1 MKKIN
6 IVLPTKNRQDILL
19 DSVTSIVN
27 QNFEDFTVKL
37 IIVDQSKVS
46 LDPKLFNVFDNKKI
60 EIIYIYEPYKIDSL
74 VSARRYAIA
83 YINENNLHSDFIG
96 FVEDDTYASE
106 NYLNNMIRAFN
117 KHPNVIGANGYVY
130 QEAGKGMLYNFA
142 HRFFHIG
149 IFKDNRSYFYNKK
162 TESKINNISGGICLW
177 KSEIFND
184 VNFRENSKFHMLED
198 MDFSMIVKEAFPNKD
213 FLFVPGAKIDHFA
226 RINTKKDLIDIHRR
240 HAHELE
246 LFYNIHKKSIL
257 SLISY
262 YLVRCWVLLKKI
274 RYT

>member
-1 MKKIN
+1 M
-6 IVLPTKNRQDILL
+6 
-19 DSVTSIVN
+19 
-27 QNFEDFTVKL
+27 
-37 IIVDQSKVS
+37 
-46 LDPKLFNVFDNKKI
+46 
-60 EIIYIYEPYKIDSL
+60 
-74 VSARRYAIA
+74 
-83 YINENNLHSDFIG
+83 
-96 FVEDDTYASE
+96 
-106 NYLNNMIRAFN
+106 
-117 KHPNVIGANGYVY
+117 
-130 QEAGKGMLYNFA
+130 
-142 HRFFHIG
+142 
-149 IFKDNRSYFYNKK
+149 
-162 TESKINNISGGICLW
+162 W